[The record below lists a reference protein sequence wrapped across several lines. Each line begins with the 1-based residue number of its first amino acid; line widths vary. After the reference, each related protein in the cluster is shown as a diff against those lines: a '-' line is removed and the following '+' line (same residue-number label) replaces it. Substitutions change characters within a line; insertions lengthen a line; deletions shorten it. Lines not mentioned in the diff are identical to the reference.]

1 MEEDQRNDPI
11 RAEEVGMDER
21 QQERL
26 GAATGIVF
34 VVAALAA
41 FVFGPDKPPGF
52 NDTAQQV
59 SSYVHDNRG
68 ETQTATALIVLA
80 GFFFLWF
87 LGSLART
94 LRRAEGQG
102 PGRLGAVAFAGGI
115 TTIAI
120 AIVGQSAQWAAS
132 YHTDL
137 DPTLVRGLYDVG
149 SGAFLL
155 LGIGIAAL
163 IGASSVVALRAG
175 TLPSWLA
182 GYGAVFTVYTLA
194 VTVVGSFQETG
205 AFSPSDGFLGLLVFL
220 GFLVWTLATSI
231 VLVRQEGGAAPQA
244 STPPQ

>member
-1 MEEDQRNDPI
+1 
-11 RAEEVGMDER
+11 MDER

-34 VVAALAA
+34 VVALVAA

-52 NDTAQQV
+52 DDTAQQV
-59 SSYVHDNRG
+59 SSYVHDNRD
-68 ETQTATALIVLA
+68 ETQAATALIVIG
-80 GFFFLWF
+80 GFSFLWF

-94 LRRAEGQG
+94 LRLAEGQG
-102 PGRLGAVAFAGGI
+102 PGRLGAVAFAGGV
-115 TTIAI
+115 TTIGV
-120 AIVGQSAQWAAS
+120 AIVGQCAQWAAS

-155 LGIGIAAL
+155 VGIGIAAL
-163 IGASSVVALRAG
+163 IGASSVVALRTG

-182 GYGAVFTVYTLA
+182 GYGAVFTVYILV
-194 VTVVGSFQETG
+194 VTVVGSFKETG

-231 VLVRQEGGAAPQA
+231 VLVREVGNRAPAPSAAPR
-244 STPPQ
+244 

>member
-1 MEEDQRNDPI
+1 
-11 RAEEVGMDER
+11 MDER
-21 QQERL
+21 QQEQL

-34 VVAALAA
+34 VVALLAS

-59 SSYVHDNRG
+59 SSYVHDNRD
-68 ETQTATALIVLA
+68 QIQAATALTVFA

-94 LRRAEGQG
+94 LRRAEDRG
-102 PGRLGAVAFAGGI
+102 PGRLGAIAFAGGI
-115 TTIAI
+115 TTIVV

-137 DPTLVRGLYDVG
+137 DPTVVRGLYDLG

-155 LGIGIAAL
+155 VGIGIATL

-182 GYGAVFTVYTLA
+182 GYGAVFTAYILV
-194 VTVVGSFQETG
+194 VSVVGSFQETG
-205 AFSPSDGFLGLLVFL
+205 GFSPSDGFLGLLIFL
-220 GFLVWTLATSI
+220 GFMIWTLATSI
-231 VLVRQEGGAAPQA
+231 VLVRQAGSTAPPSAAPQ
-244 STPPQ
+244 

>member
-1 MEEDQRNDPI
+1 
-11 RAEEVGMDER
+11 VDER

-34 VVAALAA
+34 VVALLAA

-68 ETQTATALIVLA
+68 ETQAATALIVIG

-87 LGSLART
+87 LGSLARA

-115 TTIAI
+115 TTIAV
-120 AIVGQSAQWAAS
+120 ATVGQTAQWAAS

-137 DPTLVRGLYDVG
+137 DPTLVRGLYDLG

-155 LGIGIAAL
+155 VGIGIAAL

-182 GYGAVFTVYTLA
+182 GYGTVFTVYTLV

-205 AFSPSDGFLGLLVFL
+205 GFSPSDGFLGLLVFV
-220 GFLVWTLATSI
+220 GFLIWTLATSI
-231 VLVRQEGGAAPQA
+231 VLVREVGEKAPAPSAAPQ
-244 STPPQ
+244 